1 MKLFF
6 FHLIPSVC
14 MGFNHS
20 SHVTSWQQTLAC
32 LGKVLLNSPLC
43 QADSTTNR
51 HAYKDDYHS
60 IHPGQARRS
69 RVPLLTMLVVA
80 SQLMLA
86 LVTAKKV
93 ATFSHVLPFF
103 HAHRRERQLL
113 TRHLAV
119 AALRESVT
127 RLRFAPDTREHTRGP
142 HQQSCSP

>member
-80 SQLMLA
+80 SVNARARDREKSCHFLTRL
-86 LVTAKKV
+86 
-93 ATFSHVLPFF
+93 ATFSR
-103 HAHRRERQLL
+103 A
-113 TRHLAV
+113 
-119 AALRESVT
+119 
-127 RLRFAPDTREHTRGP
+127 
-142 HQQSCSP
+142 